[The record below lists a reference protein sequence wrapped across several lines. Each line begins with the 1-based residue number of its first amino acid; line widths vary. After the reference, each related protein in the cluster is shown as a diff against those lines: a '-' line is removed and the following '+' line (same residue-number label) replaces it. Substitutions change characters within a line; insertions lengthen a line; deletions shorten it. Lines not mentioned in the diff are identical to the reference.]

1 MELLKNWIMYITSAA
16 VLSAVC
22 MGIIPEGRAKKA
34 VSLVC
39 GFVTLLCLAY
49 PITDGRLDELSGALP
64 EFDFSDRIEEKAGE
78 TKQIATRIVIQEE
91 LGAYILDK
99 GKEMGVEIEEA
110 EVSVRWSDEGYWY
123 PVKAEIRLKNNGTA
137 SEEFKNVI
145 SQELGIEEKDIYWS

>member
-22 MGIIPEGRAKKA
+22 LGILPEGRAKKA

-49 PITDGRLDELSGALP
+49 PITDGRMDELSGVLP
-64 EFDFSDRIEEKAGE
+64 EFDLSDGFEEKAEE

-99 GKEMGVEIEEA
+99 GKEMGVEIEDV
-110 EVSVRWSDEGYWY
+110 EVSVRWSEEGYWY
-123 PVKAEIRLKNNGTA
+123 PVKAEIRLKNEGAA
-137 SEEFKNVI
+137 SEELENMILK
-145 SQELGIEEKDIYWS
+145 ELGIEESKIYWS